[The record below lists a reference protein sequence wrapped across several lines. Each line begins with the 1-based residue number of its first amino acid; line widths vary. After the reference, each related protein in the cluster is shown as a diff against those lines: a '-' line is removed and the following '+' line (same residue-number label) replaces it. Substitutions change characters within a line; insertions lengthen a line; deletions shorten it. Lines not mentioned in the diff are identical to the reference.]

1 MKNDLSFDVVVIGG
15 GHAGCEAAAASA
27 RLGVNTALFTHKI
40 ETIGEMSCNP
50 AIGGLGKGHL
60 VREIDALDGVM
71 GEVADKSGIQFR
83 LLNRS
88 RGPAVRGP
96 RTQSDRSLYRKYMQE
111 KLVNYCNLSIFSDP
125 VIKFIFDKNTITG
138 FITKEGKKV
147 LSSKL
152 ILTTGTFLNG
162 LIHIGDER
170 TPAGRYDEKPST
182 GLSEQLEK
190 YNFKI
195 GRLKTGTP
203 PRLDSRTI
211 NYQNLEEQFADD
223 DPYFFSFLTKKNI
236 NKQVSCRMTYTNDKV
251 HKIIEKNLSK
261 SAMYSGSIQGVGPRY
276 CPSIED
282 KIVKFAD
289 KGRHQIFL
297 EPEGL
302 NDHTIYPNG
311 ISTSLP
317 ADVQEEICNN
327 ISGLE
332 NVKIIRPG
340 YAIEYDYIDPRELF
354 LTLETKKISNLYL
367 AGQINGTTGYEEA
380 AAQGLIAGINAALS
394 FKKQEPFILDRSDAY
409 IGVMIDDLVTKG
421 VAEPYRMFTSRAE
434 YRLSLRADNADQRLT
449 SKGISIGLI
458 SENRKI
464 FYEDKHR
471 KINEIVEKMQK
482 SHISPSKAGN
492 FGIKIAKDG
501 VLRSSNEILTQKGVD
516 MKKIREIWKEIP
528 YFDKEIDEQI
538 EINAHYRGYLKKQK
552 ADILA
557 FKRDENLIIPEKV
570 NYDDLSGLS
579 NEVKAKFKEIR
590 PKTMGQALRIDGIT
604 PAAVYIL
611 LSHVK
616 RKSIKHIA

>member
-15 GHAGCEAAAASA
+15 GHAGCEAAAAAA

-111 KLVNYCNLSIFSDP
+111 KLINYCNLSIFSDP

-138 FITKEGKKV
+138 FITKAGKKV
-147 LSSKL
+147 LCSKL

-211 NYQNLEEQFADD
+211 NYENLEEQLADD

-236 NKQVSCRMTYTNDKV
+236 NKQVSCRMTYTNEKV

-317 ADVQEEICNN
+317 AEVQEEICNN
-327 ISGLE
+327 INGLE
-332 NVKIIRPG
+332 NVSIIRPG

-394 FKKQEPFILDRSDAY
+394 FKKSEPFILDRSDAY

-434 YRLSLRADNADQRLT
+434 YRLSLRSDNADQRLT
-449 SKGISIGLI
+449 AKGIEIGLI
-458 SENRKI
+458 GDVRKNL
-464 FYEDKHR
+464 YLDKFD
-471 KINEIVEKMQK
+471 KISQINLKMDQ
-482 SHISPSKAGN
+482 STISPNKAEK
-492 FGIKIAKDG
+492 FGVKIAKDG
-501 VLRSSNEILTQKGVD
+501 ILRNSNEILTQKGVN
-516 MKKIREIWKEIP
+516 MSKIREIWPEIP
-528 YFDKEIDEQI
+528 SFSSEIDEQV

-557 FKRDENLIIPEKV
+557 FKRDENLIIPDKI
-570 NYDDLSGLS
+570 NYDSLSGLS
-579 NEVKAKFKEIR
+579 NEVKAKFKEIK

-616 RKSIKHIA
+616 RRSIKHIA